1 MKEHKVDKKRREKLT
16 EIDTKLQVVQ
26 GVRLNW
32 SIPKIADNV
41 GITVVRARELVDEAY
56 AEMHSRY
63 IENAEKIQAVN
74 IARLEYL
81 YSIAE
86 TWASGQGTWRE
97 EDSEGETVTRKQLM
111 PDRMWMKQA
120 VEIIKAE
127 MDVSTKALKHED
139 SKEKPPTTNIEN
151 MTIQQTLIAG
161 GELYEVARQNMDED
175 WFSDEQAKQ
184 WADLEGEDLITINA
198 EMVTDPRIDKLEE
211 SLNQL
216 IPGEVDEDD
225 DDGSGF

>member
-1 MKEHKVDKKRREKLT
+1 VKEHKVDKKRRAKLK
-16 EIDTKLQVVQ
+16 EIDTKLQVVE
-26 GVRLNW
+26 GVRLNM
-32 SIPKIADNV
+32 SIPEIADQV
-41 GITVVRARELVDEAY
+41 GITVIRARELVDEAY
-56 AEMHSRY
+56 SEMHSRY

-86 TWASGQGTWRE
+86 TWASGNGTWIE
-97 EDSEGETVTRKQLM
+97 IDSEGEEQELKQLT

-120 VEIIKAE
+120 VDIIKAE

-198 EMVTDPRIDKLEE
+198 EMVSDPRIDKLEK
-211 SLNQL
+211 SLNEL
-216 IPGEVDEDD
+216 MPEEVIDDD
-225 DDGSGF
+225 DDGSGL